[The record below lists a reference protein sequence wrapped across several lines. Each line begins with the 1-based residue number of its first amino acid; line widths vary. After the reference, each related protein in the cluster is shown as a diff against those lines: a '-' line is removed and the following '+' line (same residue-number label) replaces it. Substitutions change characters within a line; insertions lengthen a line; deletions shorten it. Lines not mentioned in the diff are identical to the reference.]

1 MIYIVFASIRVKS
14 HLPSWRKRFLWN
26 RSSYHSRSSRYCSPR
41 HCNCTSR
48 CYLEKR
54 SLTSNSRGSFKFLH
68 LCWII
73 SNKCPNGSY
82 DPKGMFIYSILS
94 IFQYLEI
101 NHQVDVYLIR
111 SVAVMD
117 IYLMRHEVVVDI
129 HLKRPAVVV
138 DV

>member
-1 MIYIVFASIRVKS
+1 
-14 HLPSWRKRFLWN
+14 
-26 RSSYHSRSSRYCSPR
+26 
-41 HCNCTSR
+41 
-48 CYLEKR
+48 
-54 SLTSNSRGSFKFLH
+54 
-68 LCWII
+68 
-73 SNKCPNGSY
+73 
-82 DPKGMFIYSILS
+82 MFIYSILS

-101 NHQVDVYLIR
+101 NHQVDVYLMR